1 MRKANKFG
9 FFYDSLFDIIKAS
22 WCNMKYSIKNASISI
37 DGNAIL
43 DYVNFE
49 IKDKDHVGIVGKNG
63 AGKTTLLR
71 ALIDNDLFEEGMED
85 EPFTIQKI
93 GTFSIGYQSQ
103 ITFQDESVTLI
114 DEVKNSFKD
123 LIDIEKRLDKLT
135 DQMKEDQS
143 EELIAEYTHLLD
155 RFQILGGYTYKKEYE
170 TMINKFGF
178 KEEDKTRPL
187 SSFSGGEKT
196 KIAFIKLLLSKPDLL
211 FLDEPT
217 NHLDL
222 DAIEWLEDYLKNY
235 KGAFVLVSH
244 DRMFLNNTVNVIY
257 DVSYGRTT
265 RYAGNYDFFEKKR
278 EEDYERTLK
287 DYERQ
292 QKEIKR
298 LHDLYERFRN
308 KPKKASMALSKLHM
322 IEKMDIIDKPNPVD
336 DRSFRI
342 SMDKVS
348 PSAKRVLI
356 AKNLEVGYDETLA
369 KLNFEVNSGDRI
381 GIIGA
386 NGTGKSTLLKTLV
399 DILKP
404 KRGSITYGANV
415 SLGYFDQ
422 TLAME
427 SSKNTVL
434 EEFESAHPELLHEE
448 ARSALGAFLFRGEDV
463 YKNVE
468 VLSGGEKVRLS
479 LCKILYDR
487 PNLLILDEPTNH
499 MDIVGKKRLEDILK
513 IYKGTIIFVSHDRY
527 FVNKIATKL
536 IVFDNGGATL
546 YNCGYEDYLA
556 KKRNEEKPLVVEQ
569 KEKMKKVASI
579 KETPKVNTY
588 SAKKELNKVE
598 NEITTLE
605 KEKRI
610 LTDELSDP
618 NIYSN
623 YLEAQERDAKI
634 KTIDEKLNIL
644 NEKWSK
650 LVDEIS

>member
-1 MRKANKFG
+1 
-9 FFYDSLFDIIKAS
+9 
-22 WCNMKYSIKNASISI
+22 MKYSIKNASISI

-43 DYVNFE
+43 SYVNFE

-93 GTFSIGYQSQ
+93 GNFSIGYQSQ
-103 ITFQDESVTLI
+103 ITFQDESISLI
-114 DEVKNSFKD
+114 DEVKNSFKG
-123 LIDIEKRLDKLT
+123 LIDIENRLDKLT
-135 DQMKEDQS
+135 EKMKKDQS
-143 EELIAEYTHLLD
+143 EELITEYTHLLD

-170 TMINKFGF
+170 TMIKKFGF
-178 KEEDKTRPL
+178 KEEDKIRAL

-257 DVSYGRTT
+257 DVAYGRTT
-265 RYAGNYDFFEKKR
+265 RYVGNYDFFEKKK

-308 KPKKASMALSKLHM
+308 KPSKASMALSKLHM
-322 IEKMDIIDKPNPVD
+322 IEKMEIIDKPNPVD
-336 DRSFRI
+336 YRSFRI

-356 AKNLEVGYDETLA
+356 AKNLEIGYDKTLA
-369 KLNFEVNSGDRI
+369 KLNFEVNSKDRI

-386 NGTGKSTLLKTLV
+386 NGTGKSTLLKTLI

-427 SSKNTVL
+427 NSKNTVL
-434 EEFESAHPELLHEE
+434 EEFEKAHPELLHEE
-448 ARSALGAFLFRGEDV
+448 ARSALGAFLFRSEDV

-487 PNLLILDEPTNH
+487 PNLLVLDEPTNH
-499 MDIVGKKRLEDILK
+499 MDIVGKKGLEDILK

-536 IVFDNGGATL
+536 IVFDDGRATF
-546 YNCGYEDYLA
+546 YNCGYDEYLT
-556 KKRNEEKPLVVEQ
+556 KKRSEEKTVVVEKI
-569 KEKMKKVASI
+569 KEKKVTPI
-579 KETPKVNTY
+579 KEAPKVNTY
-588 SAKKELNKVE
+588 SAKKELNKIE
-598 NEITTLE
+598 NEITALE
-605 KEKRI
+605 KEKRV

-623 YLEAQERDAKI
+623 YLEAQKRDANI
-634 KTIDEKLNIL
+634 KALDEKLNIL
-644 NEKWSK
+644 NEKWSR